1 MLKNRVDEEE
11 RNVEKVRECEKGDE
25 KDRER
30 ERERER
36 ELVDKN
42 GMTELGMT
50 IIKAWKLI

>member
-1 MLKNRVDEEE
+1 MRKIEN
-11 RNVEKVRECEKGDE
+11 
-25 KDRER
+25 
-30 ERERER
+30 ERER